1 MTRIDLSIKYFQIS
15 YQKQYNKTND
25 FSEQLKN
32 PKNLQNKAWIG
43 IIISVLFYTILVI
56 LSGVNEIIET
66 FNKIQ
71 LEYYLII
78 FPLSILGDIIR
89 SYRFNILLQKLG
101 IKLNFKN
108 YFLIYLAGTSMAI
121 TPGGMGSIIKSHIL
135 KRKVGK
141 SFSSTLP
148 IAIFEKWIDLAGII
162 IIVAFLLFWV
172 DFLESKIVLI
182 IGIVFLV
189 ITFILFKKKS
199 SYIFA
204 KNIIGKIKFLN
215 RFLVNFEEVQ
225 TTSNMLFTKRTIIQ
239 TLPLSLVHKGIV
251 ILIIFL
257 IFKSFNLDFDIFL
270 SGQIFYTS
278 SLIGALSFIPGGILV
293 VEAGLLGLL
302 LKIGLVLGTAS
313 SLVLTIRFV
322 TMWFHTIIGFIA
334 LKFAL
339 QKD

>member
-1 MTRIDLSIKYFQIS
+1 
-15 YQKQYNKTND
+15 
-25 FSEQLKN
+25 LKN

-43 IIISVLFYTILVI
+43 IIISVLFYTIIVI
-56 LSGVNEIIET
+56 LSDVNEIVET

-78 FPLSILGDIIR
+78 FPLAILNDTVR
-89 SYRFNILLQKLG
+89 SFRFNILLQKLG

-108 YFLIYLAGTSMAI
+108 FFLIYLAGSSMTI

-135 KRKVGK
+135 KQKIGK

-148 IAIFEKWIDLAGII
+148 ITIFEKWIDLAGIV
-162 IIVAFLLFWV
+162 IVVGFLLFWV
-172 DFLESKIVLI
+172 DFIESKIVLI
-182 IGIVFLV
+182 IGIIFLL
-189 ITFILFKKKS
+189 ITFILFKKES
-199 SYIFA
+199 SYNFT
-204 KNIIGKIKFLN
+204 KKIIGKIKFLN

-225 TTSNMLFTKRTIIQ
+225 TTSSTLFTKQTVMH
-239 TLPLSLVHKGIV
+239 TLPLTMVHKGIV
-251 ILIIFL
+251 ILILFL

-270 SGQIFYTS
+270 SGQIYYTS

-293 VEAGLLGLL
+293 VEAGLLGLI
-302 LKIGLVLGTAS
+302 LKTGITLGIAS

-339 QKD
+339 QKEESSTNDSDN